1 MHTTALFR
9 SRRIRVCKDFLR
21 VWASYRFHFSA
32 LASATSNGIGERLHQ
47 QRILGSG
54 GCHFVIRYVV
64 ADNLRV
70 VCFQKSSCCLSCCMF
85 VPVMLC
91 DAAVP
96 VPALST
102 PHIQHACINA
112 SFMCMPMINPAC
124 IILGCAGVLTPFVCR
139 GHDQLHSASG
149 GDRQSCRV
157 DAGLQ

>member
-1 MHTTALFR
+1 MTHTTMIFR
-9 SRRIRVCKDFLR
+9 SRRIRELRPFLR
-21 VWASYRFHFSA
+21 ELASYRFHFSA

-64 ADNLRV
+64 ADNLSV

-102 PHIQHACINA
+102 IKCYRPAALVAPSGNQGGWFAAFAGALDPHVCSQDKACGI
-112 SFMCMPMINPAC
+112 CMFAGMI
-124 IILGCAGVLTPFVCR
+124 
-139 GHDQLHSASG
+139 
-149 GDRQSCRV
+149 
-157 DAGLQ
+157 